1 MESELLGISYKPTN
15 SHRYQTH
22 DRKPTNRCMN
32 RDTNRDINRDINR
45 DTNRDINRD
54 INRLNKY
61 KLKAKLLEE

>member
-32 RDTNRDINRDINR
+32 KDTNRGINRDINRDI
-45 DTNRDINRD
+45 D
-54 INRLNKY
+54 RLNKY

>member
-32 RDTNRDINRDINR
+32 KDTNKDINKDINRDI
-45 DTNRDINRD
+45 D
-54 INRLNKY
+54 RLNKY

>member
-32 RDTNRDINRDINR
+32 KDINKDINRDI
-45 DTNRDINRD
+45 D
-54 INRLNKY
+54 RLNKY
-61 KLKAKLLEE
+61 KLKTKLLEE